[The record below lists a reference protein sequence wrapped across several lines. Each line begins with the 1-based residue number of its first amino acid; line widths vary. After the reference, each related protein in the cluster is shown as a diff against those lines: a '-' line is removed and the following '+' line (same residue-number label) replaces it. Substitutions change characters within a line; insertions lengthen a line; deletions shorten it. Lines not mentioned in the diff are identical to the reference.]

1 MLSQF
6 VTSIQQDVQQL
17 RSRELNDNMRL
28 VVQYRLGKKQILQHA
43 YDASTQM

>member
-6 VTSIQQDVQQL
+6 ETSIQQDVQQL
-17 RSRELNDNMRL
+17 RSRELDDNMRL

-43 YDASTQM
+43 YHASTQM

>member
-17 RSRELNDNMRL
+17 RSRELDDNMRL
-28 VVQYRLGKKQILQHA
+28 VVQYRLSKKQILQRA
-43 YDASTQM
+43 YHASTQM